1 MGKKLTMT
9 AELKRRVS
17 EFEQMKM
24 SHMSTSDRVTA
35 SREAKEL
42 VLALNE
48 IYKEEKD
55 QRLMETMKRI
65 TAIKKKVEKRLKGRI
80 TV

>member
-1 MGKKLTMT
+1 MT
-9 AELKRRVS
+9 ADLKRRIS
-17 EFEQMKM
+17 EFEKMKM

-48 IYKEEKD
+48 IYKREKD
-55 QRLMETMKRI
+55 QTLMETMKRI
-65 TAIKKKVEKRLKGRI
+65 TAIKRKVEKRLKGRL
-80 TV
+80 TL